1 MTDLTFYKYK
11 VQWYDTDDNKI
22 HDLCGIT
29 IGESYSDAFARVLDY
44 YGGER
49 EVESLYIE
57 AWDVSQCLEM
67 RPEVLRCVEF
77 DEPDSEP
84 DAAAIDKVATTYDN
98 ITPLEGKAPHKPFEV
113 ILADPNK
120 KVRAYV
126 VGQNYNCTHG
136 RTDEDIINSDW
147 FKQNCEK
154 YGIEN
159 IVFEEDLI

>member
-11 VQWYDTDDNKI
+11 VQWYDIDDNKV

-29 IGESYSDAFARVLDY
+29 IGESYSDAFARVLDF

-67 RPEVLRCVEF
+67 RPEVLHCVEY
-77 DEPDSEP
+77 DDTDSMPDV
-84 DAAAIDKVATTYDN
+84 AAITEVAIPYNDP
-98 ITPLEGKAPHKPFEV
+98 TPLEGKASPGPFEV
-113 ILADPNK
+113 ILTDPNN

-126 VGQNYNCTHG
+126 VGQYYNCTHG

-154 YGIEN
+154 YGIKN
-159 IVFEEDLI
+159 IIFEEDLI